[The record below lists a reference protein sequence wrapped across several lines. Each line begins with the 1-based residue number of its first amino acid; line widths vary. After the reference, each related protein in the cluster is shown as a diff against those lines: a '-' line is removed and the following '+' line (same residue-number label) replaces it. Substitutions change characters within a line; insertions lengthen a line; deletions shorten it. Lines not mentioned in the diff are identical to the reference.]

1 MAIHIG
7 TRVLYGPSGTEP
19 TSPTEGSEWWDSTT
33 NVLNVYDGTNWR
45 TTSAT
50 AQAINI
56 AALDT
61 TFMYFDFGDYAG
73 SSWQG
78 NTSATTL
85 TNIESGAST
94 QGLTLPRGNA
104 AYNAANGGILR
115 GSNTENV
122 RSTFSAT
129 NPHGTNGM
137 SMGVVVRFD
146 SGSDNSTSPSRGLIY
161 YGNTSSDDHLYVR
174 KNFSAANDVRVGE
187 DTNGSDIWTQAFTGL
202 TSADGFM
209 VLIFN
214 HASDGT
220 LSVSRDGEAFTT
232 IRSGGSYI
240 SVTNPNVGLFGDPY
254 NDNESSFD
262 IGAAYWRSAVTTD
275 EEAAG
280 WFSYLKTDY
289 GAGANRFAL

>member
-33 NVLNVYDGTNWR
+33 NVLNVYNGTTWR
-45 TTSAT
+45 TISTSA
-50 AQAINI
+50 QPNNF

-94 QGLTLPRGNA
+94 QGLNLPRGNA
-104 AYNAANGGILR
+104 TYNAANGGILR
-115 GSNTENV
+115 GASTENV
-122 RSTFSAT
+122 RNTFSAT
-129 NPHGTNGM
+129 NPHGSDGM

-146 SGSDNSTSPSRGLIY
+146 SGSDNSTTARGIIY

-174 KNFSAANDVRVGE
+174 KNFGAANSITVGE
-187 DTNGSDIWTQAFTGL
+187 DTNGSDTWTTAFSGL
-202 TSADGFM
+202 TSSDGFM

-220 LSVSRDGEAFTT
+220 LSVSRNGGAFTT
-232 IRSGGSYI
+232 IRTGGTYI
-240 SVTNPNVGLFGDPY
+240 SVTNPTIGLFGDTY

-275 EEAAG
+275 LEAAG

-289 GAGANRFAL
+289 GAGENRFAL